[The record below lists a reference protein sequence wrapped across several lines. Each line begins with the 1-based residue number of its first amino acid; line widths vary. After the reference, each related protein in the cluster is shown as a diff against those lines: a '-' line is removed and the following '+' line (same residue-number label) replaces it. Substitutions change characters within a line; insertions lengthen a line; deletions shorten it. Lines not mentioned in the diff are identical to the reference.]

1 MTVIYHPSIP
11 LLLGPVA
18 VVSFLE
24 VALGFPL
31 LGDRV
36 WRHRT
41 MESVLWTWWP
51 GGRAHGQ
58 VWVQIVALASLLC
71 GFGLKTWPVLALVS
85 HSGEWDVSP
94 ALAG

>member
-1 MTVIYHPSIP
+1 
-11 LLLGPVA
+11 
-18 VVSFLE
+18 
-24 VALGFPL
+24 
-31 LGDRV
+31 
-36 WRHRT
+36 